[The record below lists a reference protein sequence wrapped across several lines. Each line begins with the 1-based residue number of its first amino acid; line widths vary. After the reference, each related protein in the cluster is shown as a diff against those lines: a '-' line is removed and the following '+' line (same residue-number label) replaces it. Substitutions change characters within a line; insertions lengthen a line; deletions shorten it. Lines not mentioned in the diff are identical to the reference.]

1 MARYVLSAK
10 ADEDLDDIADYSLE
24 IWGETLTQKYLIELI
39 DCLEKIAETPDIGR
53 DASEFSPNLK
63 RFNYKAHSVFFM
75 STDTGILIVRILGQK
90 QDFNRH
96 L

>member
-1 MARYVLSAK
+1 MPRYILSVK
-10 ADEDLDDIADYSLE
+10 AEKDQDDIADYSLE
-24 IWGETLTQKYLIELI
+24 TWGEKQALDYIVGLV

-63 RFNYKAHSVFFM
+63 RFNYKAHSVFYM
-75 STDTGILIVRILGQK
+75 SIDTGILIVRILGQK
-90 QDFNRH
+90 QDFRLH